1 MHPVQISITFF
12 IVILL
17 FRIKEIFYLRLG
29 EAWGEVFI
37 SKLLGFLMILGY
49 LKLSKRKIKD
59 IGIHSN

>member
-17 FRIKEIFYLRLG
+17 VRIKEIFYLRLG